1 MKVYLHGPRQ
11 GQTVKLQGVQFVN
24 GEAEVMTLSNVLRRF
39 YNVQESN
46 PNQEEVPV
54 EVVEEVQDVNPESI
68 LNAVVQAKKEELSQ
82 AEREIY
88 GTPISELN
96 SLTWFQF
103 KAFVKKHT
111 GKDAKNKATGWALLG
126 VEP

>member
-54 EVVEEVQDVNPESI
+54 EVVEEVQDVDPETI
-68 LNAVVQAKKEELSQ
+68 LNAVVQAKKEELTQ
-82 AEREIY
+82 AEREVY
-88 GTPISELN
+88 GTPISEIN
-96 SLTWFQF
+96 SMSWFKF
-103 KAFVKKHT
+103 KAFVKQHT